1 MDISEWTPI
10 KNHIVNG
17 LMGMLMRASRSSM
30 LRFPQSYPTYHYI
43 DMNAAD
49 GSGGSEFF
57 LSIAHAI
64 GMPYQ
69 ALLIERDKRRYAD
82 LEARYAQWQCVYTH
96 HGDHCQAAPTYCH
109 RYLQGKPYG
118 LVYNDNCGIPSWDTL
133 ASIGRLPSAE
143 HIDFIINCPATAIKR
158 VRRVFK
164 RDEFLID
171 SLNTIAKKYWMV
183 RYPEGR
189 WQWTVL
195 MGTNWASKEWRAQR
209 MYDIN
214 SPEGQEALDILNRTR
229 GERDADIEQGTL
241 PLV

>member
-1 MDISEWTPI
+1 MDFSAWTPI
-10 KNHIVNG
+10 KNHIVSG

-30 LRFPQSYPTYHYI
+30 SRYPQSYPTYHYI

-49 GSGGSEFF
+49 GSGSPQIF
-57 LSIAHAI
+57 LDIAHTI
-64 GMPYQ
+64 GMPCQ
-69 ALLIERDKRRYAD
+69 ALLIEQDRHRYAE
-82 LEARYAQWQCVYTH
+82 LEARYTQRPGVYTY
-96 HGDHCQAAPTYCH
+96 HGDHRQAALTYCQ

-118 LVYNDNCGIPSWDTL
+118 LLYNDNCGIPSWDTI
-133 ASIGRLPSAE
+133 ASISKLQAAE
-143 HIDFIINCPATAIKR
+143 HIDLIINCPATAIKR
-158 VRRVFK
+158 VRGVFK

-171 SLNTIAKKYWMV
+171 SLNTITKNHWTI

-189 WQWTVL
+189 WQWTIL

-229 GERDADIEQGTL
+229 GEREADIEQNTL
-241 PLV
+241 PLI